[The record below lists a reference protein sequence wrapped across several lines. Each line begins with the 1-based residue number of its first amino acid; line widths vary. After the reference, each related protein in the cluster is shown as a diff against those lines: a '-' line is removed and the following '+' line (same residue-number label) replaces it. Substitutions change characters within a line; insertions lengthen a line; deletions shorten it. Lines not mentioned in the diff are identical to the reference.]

1 MFGKH
6 PLSNYEGVPIK
17 DLLKDIKKGDNYKN
31 SVQEREEITRKCQE
45 IYQPPGI
52 VRAVESSLKKNS
64 TLLNEIKNAV
74 PSDNIFKRLKV
85 EQRISASHKVFGNL
99 LANTKK
105 SGFSVLKSKPTR
117 QVERD
122 VHTAPDR
129 ERIQSLFKEL
139 EVKYDKEPA
148 NEVNYDWLF
157 QDNLP
162 AEAIDL
168 REFLRKYKGEDE
180 SKEFDLET
188 TRKSAFSKFQ
198 WASSF
203 IPKGERISSWMLADN
218 DIVP

>member
-1 MFGKH
+1 
-6 PLSNYEGVPIK
+6 
-17 DLLKDIKKGDNYKN
+17 
-31 SVQEREEITRKCQE
+31 
-45 IYQPPGI
+45 
-52 VRAVESSLKKNS
+52 LKKNS